1 MRLLLLASLLIAILM
16 VRKKYSVHCYC
27 LVTKSCPNLLW
38 PLGLLCLGSVL
49 ERILEWVAIS
59 FFRGS
64 SRPRDLTHVSYFGR
78 WILLTLN
85 HQGNPVMSNLVVV
98 QSLHCVRLFVTPW
111 TAACQASLSFTISLS
126 LLRLMSNQLILCHP
140 LLLLSIFPNIRVFSK
155 EPAFPWYQ
163 VAKVLEL

>member
-1 MRLLLLASLLIAILM
+1 M

-38 PLGLLCLGSVL
+38 PLGLLCLGSFP
-49 ERILEWVAIS
+49 ERILECVAIS

-64 SRPRDLTHVSYFGR
+64 SWPRDLTHVSYFGR

-85 HQGNPVMSNLVVV
+85 HQGSPVMSNIVVV
-98 QSLHCVRLFVTPW
+98 QSLHCVWLFVTPW

-126 LLRLMSNQLILCHP
+126 LLRLMSIGSVMPSNQLILCHP